1 MQTRKSFIALSAAE
15 NVMWSQRQGLTDKVS
30 ITTAKVGWVHQ
41 AASDKLNEMEKR
53 WSAKPSNAAETPPPL
68 PHQAYYSQS
77 LCRFVFFTE
86 LSLVTN
92 VTDEQKV
99 HKFTLLLVF
108 TSFGTRERAVRRKS
122 DTLCLLHSQTLCC
135 RYKRDGFIFMF
146 RIEKQTKSCWKIL
159 KDTQK
164 RIKWILAVLPDDDS
178 AMQMLFLCLW
188 SQEHHHTHTHT
199 DQLSL
204 SEVANSSVTGELKH
218 LWTKQRKSCAGCP
231 LTCAMNQSLTDF
243 GAVVSQ
249 WLWIKRA
256 VVTESKLAIFTSASH
271 LLNQL
276 LNLIA

>member
-1 MQTRKSFIALSAAE
+1 MQLWVTRIKNWARHVAKADNGADLKQHWMPHFSSKWTLTMQTRKSFIALSAAE
-15 NVMWSQRQGLTDKVS
+15 NVTWSQRQGLTDKVS

-99 HKFTLLLVF
+99 HRFTLLLVF

-146 RIEKQTKSCWKIL
+146 RI
-159 KDTQK
+159 
-164 RIKWILAVLPDDDS
+164 
-178 AMQMLFLCLW
+178 
-188 SQEHHHTHTHT
+188 
-199 DQLSL
+199 
-204 SEVANSSVTGELKH
+204 
-218 LWTKQRKSCAGCP
+218 
-231 LTCAMNQSLTDF
+231 
-243 GAVVSQ
+243 
-249 WLWIKRA
+249 
-256 VVTESKLAIFTSASH
+256 
-271 LLNQL
+271 
-276 LNLIA
+276 